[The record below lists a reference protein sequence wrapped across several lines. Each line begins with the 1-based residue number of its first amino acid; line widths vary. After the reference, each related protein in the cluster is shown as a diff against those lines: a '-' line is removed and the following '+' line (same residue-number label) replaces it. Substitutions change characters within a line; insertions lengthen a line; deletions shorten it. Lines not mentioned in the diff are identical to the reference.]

1 MDLNKFSYSA
11 NLAAELAALELQVAD
26 KKSQLLRS
34 LAVDLATTM
43 SEDASPKDTVDLLA
57 NELGNAASDDEFED
71 LTTFV
76 ASNKEAIVRS
86 LASEIWYSSAEYAEQ
101 AEQYDEAVFG
111 DGYSE

>member
-34 LAVDLATTM
+34 LGVDLATTM

-57 NELGNAASDDEFED
+57 NELGNAASDEFED

>member
-34 LAVDLATTM
+34 LGVDLATTM
-43 SEDASPKDTVDLLA
+43 SESTKDTVDLLA

-71 LTTFV
+71 LTAFV
-76 ASNKEAIVRS
+76 ASNKEAIASS